1 MKQKIL
7 FLALCLLAAG
17 CGTSNSKDANAQGI
31 VLSSVPIAL
40 EETSLQGGGG
50 SAEDQPSHDISQ
62 EEFSSDKSMIREE
75 ENLPSMNKLLTTAL
89 LPLGATA
96 YVWGG
101 GWNEEDN
108 GAGIEARTLGV
119 SPAWKTFA
127 DAITSKYDHSK
138 YRYQIHDGLD
148 CSGYV
153 GWLVY
158 NVFETENEKEGY
170 VYSSTDVAK
179 TYASLGFGEYRP
191 AKEVTEWKPGDVA
204 SMSGHVWICL
214 GTCQDGS
221 VLLIHSSPPGVRICG
236 TLKGTKETD
245 ASRLAAEIMKRNYP
259 AWYERFPD
267 CTAKPEYLK
276 ASQMRWNEETFPDAE
291 RFQAMSAEEIAAW
304 LFPSAH

>member
-7 FLALCLLAAG
+7 FLALCLLVAG
-17 CGTSNSKDANAQGI
+17 CGTSNSKDANASKI
-31 VLSSVPIAL
+31 VLSSVPIAPEDAFPIGNDGSL
-40 EETSLQGGGG
+40 EGKTPLDLSLEQ
-50 SAEDQPSHDISQ
+50 
-62 EEFSSDKSMIREE
+62 FSSDQTKISEE
-75 ENLPSMNKLLTTAL
+75 ENLPSMKKLLTIAL
-89 LPLGATA
+89 LPLGETA
-96 YVWGG
+96 YIWGG
-101 GWNEEDN
+101 GWNEEDD

-119 SPAWKTFA
+119 SPSWKTFA
-127 DAITSKYDHSK
+127 DAITSEYDHSK
-138 YRYQIHDGLD
+138 FRYQIHDGLD

-170 VYSSTDVAK
+170 VYGSTDIAK

-214 GTCQDGS
+214 GSCQDGS

-236 TLKGTKETD
+236 TLKGKKETD
-245 ASRLAAEIMKRNYP
+245 ASRLAAEIMRQNYP
-259 AWYERFPD
+259 AWYDRFPD
-267 CTAKPEYLK
+267 CTAKQEYLK
-276 ASQMRWNEETFPDAE
+276 ASQMRWNEETFPDAA

-304 LFPSAH
+304 LFPAEY